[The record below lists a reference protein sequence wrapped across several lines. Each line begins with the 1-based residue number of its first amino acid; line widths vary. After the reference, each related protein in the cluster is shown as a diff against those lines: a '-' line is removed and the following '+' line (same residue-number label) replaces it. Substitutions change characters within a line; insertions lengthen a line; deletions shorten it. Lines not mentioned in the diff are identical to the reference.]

1 MNKKAQDIGDNSK
14 NKEKLFSEYIELLSG
29 YDLRI
34 SQESMSKI
42 LKMKQVL

>member
-29 YDLRI
+29 YDLPI
-34 SQESMSKI
+34 SQETMSKI
-42 LKMKQVL
+42 LKKKQEL